1 MASSFALRLREERE
15 KQQWSKR
22 FLATAIE
29 VNENTYHHYEDGDCF
44 PSFPKLLA
52 LANCLNVSLD
62 YLCGRSHIRQIFS
75 LPPEA
80 NIHALLAENLKQLR
94 QQTGLTQKEIAEEL
108 HMHEHSYQAY
118 EIQTRFPTYQT
129 FLKLANY
136 YHVPLDRLIKIH

>member
-22 FLATAIE
+22 FLATTIK

-44 PSFPKLLA
+44 PSLPKLLA

-94 QQTGLTQKEIAEEL
+94 QQTGLTQKEIAKEL
-108 HMHEHSYQAY
+108 HMHAHSYQASD
-118 EIQTRFPTYQT
+118 QNKNGS
-129 FLKLANY
+129 FL
-136 YHVPLDRLIKIH
+136 PLCFRSDPMEFFRRKSCEG